1 MIDLPILIQQ
11 CAPGVAAPTM
21 HAIVS
26 QESAAKPH
34 AIGFRVW
41 GPNDTRLQLTTPPK
55 NLAEAKSWAQWLLDN
70 GYRFDAGVTQV
81 HSIHF
86 ARFGLTVDSMFDAC
100 SNIRAGATILQECY
114 TRAYAT
120 DPHEQRALRRALSCY
135 QSGNFVTGFK
145 TGYVQQV
152 ANKAIANSK
161 SLSVVRDVVSQR

>member
-1 MIDLPILIQQ
+1 MIDLPTLIQQ

-41 GPNDTRLQLTTPPK
+41 GPTGARLTLTSPPK
-55 NLAEAKSWAQWLLDN
+55 TVAEAKSWARWLLDN

-86 ARFGLTVDSMFDAC
+86 ARFGLTAESVFDAC

-114 TRAYAT
+114 ARAYAT

-152 ANKAIANSK
+152 TNRGIANTQSP
-161 SLSVVRDVVSQR
+161 LSSRVVLSQR

>member
-1 MIDLPILIQQ
+1 MIDLPILIER

-41 GPNDTRLQLTTPPK
+41 GPDGARLQLTSTPK
-55 NLAEAKSWAQWLLDN
+55 TLHESKSWARWLLDN

-100 SNIRAGATILQECY
+100 SNIRAGAAILQECY
-114 TRAYAT
+114 TRAYAA

-135 QSGNFVTGFK
+135 QSGNFVTGFR

-152 ANKAIANSK
+152 TKRGIANAQSP
-161 SLSVVRDVVSQR
+161 LPGRTVLSQR